1 MKRRGHVFP
10 REDRTAMAEAS
21 RVHSASCVKA

>member
-1 MKRRGHVFP
+1 MKRRGPFLLG
-10 REDRTAMAEAS
+10 EDRIAMAEAS